1 MEITII
7 SAENLCMNG
16 KPIKKDTYVVVHT
29 QSCTKFFTTSTEEE
43 GGSNNPSWNEK
54 FLVDGANCIT
64 LEVKCKTWFGVKS
77 VGAARIAV
85 SEFNLGGFAAENS
98 LQFLSYRLWDEKG
111 KRNGVIN
118 FSVRVVKAP
127 PECESSC
134 SMVEIEK
141 NLRGFGMQVTVGE
154 NDAAGI
160 VTGVPVFLNFPLNIP
175 R

>member
-1 MEITII
+1 
-7 SAENLCMNG
+7 MNG
-16 KPIKKDTYVVVHT
+16 KPVKKDAYVVVHVHT
-29 QSCTKFFTTSTEEE
+29 QSCTEFFSTSTEEE

-64 LEVKCKTWFGVKS
+64 LEVQCKTWFGVKS
-77 VGAARIAV
+77 VGAARVAV
-85 SEFNLGGFAAENS
+85 SEFNQGGLVAENS

-118 FSVRVVKAP
+118 FSVRVAKVP

-141 NLRGFGMQVTVGE
+141 NLRGFGMQVT
-154 NDAAGI
+154 DAAGT
-160 VTGVPVFLNFPLNIP
+160 VTGVPVFWNFPLNIP